1 MSYTAYIDRIKCVC
15 VCIYF
20 FSNYLDCAKMVC
32 LQSNRRER
40 CNVQNSLLW
49 NMPLGPS
56 HGQERMGRVHL
67 PACAWVCF
75 LEIIIFLHIIHMVL
89 GWALFLLFWRRV
101 WFWLTR
107 LNVLLL
113 NYYIRIELPKEI
125 PQNISVFWCTEQF
138 LFSWNSLEYQKLN
151 PLTWCFPEA

>member
-1 MSYTAYIDRIKCVC
+1 MCVY
-15 VCIYF
+15 IYF

-89 GWALFLLFWRRV
+89 GWALFF
-101 WFWLTR
+101 FCFGEGCDFDWLD
-107 LNVLLL
+107 LMFYCL
-113 NYYIRIELPKEI
+113 II
-125 PQNISVFWCTEQF
+125 ISGLSCQKKFHKTYQF
-138 LFSWNSLEYQKLN
+138 SDARNNF
-151 PLTWCFPEA
+151 CFPETV